1 MKAAPKLFPLHY
13 DEQSIFKWEFSVV
26 AVGATRKCLCGSGN
40 GGAEHAF
47 LFIML
52 IKSLK
57 FSRNNL
63 PTDEKNFLAPD
74 TVT

>member
-1 MKAAPKLFPLHY
+1 MALGNESEP
-13 DEQSIFKWEFSVV
+13 DRV
-26 AVGATRKCLCGSGN
+26 N
-40 GGAEHAF
+40 GGTGHAF

-63 PTDEKNFLAPD
+63 PIDEKNFLAPD